1 MGSRV
6 RTGHRLPVSTLRMHR
21 RQVWC
26 RTLGVRIQEGPGR
39 CRTGTGTGLLRT
51 PCGPTPCSGGL
62 RGNPG
67 ALALVGWLDVFRP
80 PPPPPPFPVL
90 FSSGHMGGGEK
101 GQIVVHTTLVWYF
114 FWGVRLGIRDL
125 PQASSWLYS

>member
-1 MGSRV
+1 MVQDARGADSR
-6 RTGHRLPVSTLRMHR
+6 
-21 RQVWC
+21 
-26 RTLGVRIQEGPGR
+26 
-39 CRTGTGTGLLRT
+39 GTREVQNGNRDRPASDPLRT
-51 PCGPTPCSGGL
+51 HTLFGVVAGQH
-62 RGNPG
+62 RGHG
-67 ALALVGWLDVFRP
+67 VCLVGGSMFDT
-80 PPPPPPFPVL
+80 PPPPPFPVL